1 MSMKRLVYILIGV
14 TILAFGIG
22 FLSLNISGEYP
33 QFKRYGHNGD
43 VDINSDGINIDADD
57 ATVNIGPSGINVD
70 ADGTKVKIG
79 PFGIF
84 VNDGEDTVDISG
96 KGINVNGKKVESNSK
111 IKRETI
117 NEEKIEDIND
127 IKTINIET
135 SFVDVNIIPEERDDI
150 KVHYNGS
157 VKSNYIPKLIT
168 KKSGNTFYVYAKQDN
183 SVFSY
188 SVNYTNLKIDVYVP
202 NNYKDDMKIVT
213 SSGDTKVQ
221 KGELNDLN
229 IKTSSGDIEIKDAKL
244 NELTVVSSS
253 GDQQY
258 LNISP
263 ETINLTSSSGNI
275 KAKNIVGEINA
286 TTSSGDIEIVYEKY
300 NDDINI
306 ATSSGDVEL
315 YLPTSSDFYLDA
327 NTNSGDIECN
337 FPITVQGNQKR
348 NLAGTVGSGKNKINV
363 ATSSGDL
370 EIFSK

>member
-1 MSMKRLVYILIGV
+1 MNVKRLVYILIGV

-22 FLSLNISGEYP
+22 FLSLNMSGEYR

-43 VDINSDGINIDADD
+43 VGINSNGINIDSDD

-84 VNDGEDTVDISG
+84 VNDGKDTVDISG
-96 KGINVNGKKVESNSK
+96 KGINVNGNKVEPNRK
-111 IKRETI
+111 IKKEKI
-117 NEEKIEDIND
+117 DEEKIEDMND

-135 SFVDVNIIPEERDDI
+135 SFVDVNIIPEERDDV

-168 KKSGNTFYVYAKQDN
+168 KKSGNTLYVYAKQDA

-188 SVNYTNLKIDVYVP
+188 SVNYTDLKVDIYVP
-202 NNYKDDMKIVT
+202 NSYKDDIKIVS
-213 SSGDTKVQ
+213 SSGDIKIQ
-221 KGELNDLN
+221 KDGLNDLN
-229 IKTSSGDIEIKDAKL
+229 ITTSSGDIEISNA
-244 NELTVVSSS
+244 NFNNLTVLSSS

-258 LNISP
+258 MNVSA
-263 ETINLTSSSGNI
+263 EDSNLTSSSGNI
-275 KAKNIVGEINA
+275 EAKTVAGNMNVVS
-286 TTSSGDIEIVYEKY
+286 SSGDIRIIYKKY
-300 NDDINI
+300 NNDINI

-327 NTNSGDIECN
+327 KTNSGDIKCN
-337 FPITVQGNQKR
+337 FPITIQGNQKR
-348 NLAGTVGSGKNKINV
+348 SLEGTVGSGKNKINV

-370 EIFSK
+370 SIFSK